1 MGYFRTIFMPIF
13 ESIRI
18 KPTNFLLYCNG
29 LTEEYHD
36 LSFTKN
42 DTINSLKLVRDEIN
56 DKDEILDAL
65 NDEFLSVGVYFKENK
80 NSGQTPIYK
89 CAGIVSGEY
98 IPKEP
103 FLYIYVN
110 DTFIDNFLN
119 NQFEVLAD
127 AIVAIST
134 HEDTHRQ
141 QDSLSRGK
149 IKGTPDEAFPINTAE
164 KVKIYLG
171 NPAEIDAHAREAAMN
186 FYNLRLGGKE
196 LLNKIKN
203 KDKVLLSSRA
213 YFQYWSAFGIMTNC
227 KDKLDEDG
235 KQRLKI
241 WKRFLKRIIAYLSTT
256 ERYKFAMSVQNTSEK
271 FNEE

>member
-1 MGYFRTIFMPIF
+1 MGYFKTIFMPIF

-18 KPTNFLLYCNG
+18 KPTNFLLYCNN

-56 DKDEILDAL
+56 NKEDVLDAL
-65 NDEFLSVGVYFKENK
+65 NDEFLSVGIYFKQLKTSEY
-80 NSGQTPIYK
+80 TPIYK
-89 CAGIVSGEY
+89 QAGIIYGEY
-98 IPKEP
+98 IPREP

-110 DTFIDNFLN
+110 DGFIDNFLEN
-119 NQFEVLAD
+119 KFEVLAD

-141 QDSLSRGK
+141 QNSLSGGK
-149 IKGTPDEAFPINTAE
+149 IKGTLDEVFPINTAE
-164 KVKIYLG
+164 KVKTYLG

-186 FYNLRLGGKE
+186 FYNLGLGGKE

-203 KDKVLLSSRA
+203 KDKVLFVSRA
-213 YFQYWSAFGIMTNC
+213 YSQYWSAFGIMTNC

-235 KQRLKI
+235 RQRLKI

-256 ERYKFAMSVQNTSEK
+256 ERYKFAMSVQSASEK
-271 FNEE
+271 FDKQ